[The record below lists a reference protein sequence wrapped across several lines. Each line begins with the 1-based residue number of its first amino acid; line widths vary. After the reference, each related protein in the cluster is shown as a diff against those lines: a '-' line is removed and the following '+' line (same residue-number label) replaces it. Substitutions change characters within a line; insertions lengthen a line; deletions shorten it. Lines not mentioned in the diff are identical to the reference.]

1 MVDLADDPAFV
12 PALVDPPVDLPA
24 DPPIDPPIDPPAFDH
39 VPPFL
44 GPDFRLPLAPEA
56 SNSDDSDSEDSR
68 PRRRR
73 RRHNARRTPV
83 LDEAH
88 RPLVA
93 ALLADITQE
102 IAGRDRFAGFM
113 PPDLLRA
120 AETLVRYRLS
130 TLEIIRHT
138 ERDARRLFLAECQHS
153 EQQSF
158 PELQL
163 LSGINTFPRVS
174 FL

>member
-1 MVDLADDPAFV
+1 MVDLVDDLAALPDPPV
-12 PALVDPPVDLPA
+12 DPPALVDPVDPPVD
-24 DPPIDPPIDPPAFDH
+24 
-39 VPPFL
+39 PPFIN
-44 GPDFRLPLAPEA
+44 PEFRLPIGPAA
-56 SNSDDSDSEDSR
+56 SDSEDSEESEDSR

-73 RRHNARRTPV
+73 RRHNDRRIPV
-83 LDEAH
+83 LDDAQ

-102 IAGRDRFAGFM
+102 TAGRDRFTGFS

-163 LSGINTFPRVS
+163 LSG
-174 FL
+174 

>member
-1 MVDLADDPAFV
+1 MDDPALV
-12 PALVDPPVDLPA
+12 PAFVDPPVDPPA
-24 DPPIDPPIDPPAFDH
+24 DDPPAFDH
-39 VPPFL
+39 VPPFI
-44 GPDFRLPLAPEA
+44 GPEFRLPLAPDA
-56 SNSDDSDSEDSR
+56 SHSEESESDDSR

-73 RRHNARRTPV
+73 RRPNPRRTPV

-93 ALLADITQE
+93 ALLADITLE

-163 LSGINTFPRVS
+163 LSG
-174 FL
+174 